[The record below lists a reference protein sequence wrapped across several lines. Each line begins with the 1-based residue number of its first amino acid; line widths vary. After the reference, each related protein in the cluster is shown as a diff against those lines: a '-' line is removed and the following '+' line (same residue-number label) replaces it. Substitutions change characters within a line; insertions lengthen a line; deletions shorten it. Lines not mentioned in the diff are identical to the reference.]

1 MYSDAAAGNVA
12 RHYSDRRGQTLQ
24 ERKRSDIF
32 LLREL
37 NNWVRRAAV
46 SAGYTL
52 APDALPQVKAALIRA
67 YTQRGDFVLVRSRT
81 SRVGSSARAVTHAR
95 AAQDLACGKGGDLP
109 KWKEAGVGAYCGIDI
124 ALESVR
130 SDGRLRYNVG
140 QHAFPAAL
148 FVGDCWEAPLPV
160 ALHPFGPFDVAS
172 CQFALHYSFG
182 SEARARRALQ
192 NVASLLRAGG
202 VFLGTTADAD
212 VLVRKLRA
220 THGLRFANE
229 LYAVEFDAAH
239 AAKAFDAAAPFGLEY
254 RFTLADAVDDVA
266 EYLVHRP
273 TLERL
278 ASECG
283 LELLVW
289 QNFHDFVR
297 HRLEVAP
304 EDRQLWVSRGLGG
317 VLDDA
322 TGMASPSR
330 CALSD
335 EEWEVA
341 HLYAVF
347 AFRKARAP
355 GHGRLH
361 RRDPDAQQPVA
372 QRGEEG
378 QAEAQLEARRTP
390 TRLDPGPWRWNL
402 DRCDVKGVDAAG
414 KVVDLPG

>member
-1 MYSDAAAGNVA
+1 M
-12 RHYSDRRGQTLQ
+12 
-24 ERKRSDIF
+24 
-32 LLREL
+32 
-37 NNWVRRAAV
+37 
-46 SAGYTL
+46 
-52 APDALPQVKAALIRA
+52 
-67 YTQRGDFVLVRSRT
+67 
-81 SRVGSSARAVTHAR
+81 
-95 AAQDLACGKGGDLP
+95 
-109 KWKEAGVGAYCGIDI
+109 GAYCGIDI

-140 QHAFPAAL
+140 QHAFPATL
-148 FVGDCWEAPLPV
+148 FVGDCWEAPLPA

-278 ASECG
+278 AAECG

-304 EDRQLWVSRGLGG
+304 EDRQLWVTRGLGG

-322 TGMASPSR
+322 TGMASPAR

-355 GHGRLH
+355 RRGRL
-361 RRDPDAQQPVA
+361 RRRLTRPNLPRSGAT
-372 QRGEEG
+372 R
-378 QAEAQLEARRTP
+378 ARRRRSWRRGARPRALTRGPGGGTWTAATSRASTP
-390 TRLDPGPWRWNL
+390 QATWWTCPGDDTHRFPRYAL
-402 DRCDVKGVDAAG
+402 FCRSSEKHQLRVA
-414 KVVDLPG
+414 LPKRPSQPRAVASRANSVGRGGPS